1 VDHNG
6 STRGAGQLGAGASG
20 AQTDAYG
27 GGEAQPKRVGYGL
40 PCARCSAYYAADLPS
55 CPYCHCKE
63 RVSPAAQEI
72 LRPATALKEEITSPA
87 EFDEA
92 EILPGYDEDEPLF
105 ATSAHREIGGIYT
118 APVVRCE
125 VTQHSDEAEPAT
137 VCRSCYQ
144 QQLEQVERLEA
155 ALSMDSREA
164 AQLVYE
170 AVWADPSP
178 SDPTRTYQNA
188 AQAILN
194 ELRRRAGLAMF
205 MSTVR
210 PYTH

>member
-1 VDHNG
+1 MDHEG
-6 STRGAGQLGAGASG
+6 SMRGQHPVTTGSAS
-20 AQTDAYG
+20 AQSEAYG
-27 GGEAQPKRVGYGL
+27 AEEAQPKRVGYGL
-40 PCARCSAYYAADLPS
+40 PCARCNAYYAADLDT
-55 CPYCHCKE
+55 CPYCNCKE
-63 RVSPAAQEI
+63 RVSAASQEI
-72 LRPATALKEEITSPA
+72 MRSANALKEEIADAA
-87 EFDEA
+87 EIEHG

-105 ATSAHREIGGIYT
+105 ASSAHREIGEIYT

-125 VTQHSDEAEPAT
+125 VSQHGDEAEPAT
-137 VCRSCYQ
+137 VCRSCYNELQ
-144 QQLEQVERLEA
+144 DRMERLEA
-155 ALSMDSREA
+155 ALSMDAREA

-178 SDPTRTYQNA
+178 TDPTRTYQNA

-194 ELRRRAGLAMF
+194 ELRRRAGLALF